1 MLQQLKENLT
11 KHSIRNAFY
20 IREQFYTYTQLQQKS
35 LGIAT
40 WLNQNNPD
48 KKPVG
53 VIADDDFNTYA
64 AIIGILFSG
73 AAYVPILPSYPKDR
87 SQSIIDQAGLDIILS
102 PLKKEELKDNLN
114 STEKVTEIDAIATFE
129 GDYTIPNIQ
138 QSDYAYILF
147 TSGSTGKPKGVPL
160 THENLWGFMDSF
172 FALGYELND
181 EDRFL
186 QMFDL
191 TFDLSVMSYLAPLLV
206 GGCVYTVGNETIKYM
221 SIYSLLEDHELTFTL
236 MVPSMLSYLRPYFDE
251 MEFSTLRY
259 SLFCGEALYAEIA
272 EEWKQCL
279 PNGKVE
285 NVYGPTE
292 ATIFCLSYDCSGEMK
307 QYNEMV
313 CIGKPMKNIVA
324 IAVDENNQPAQQGE
338 KGELC
343 VTGAQ
348 ITPGYLNNPEKNAA
362 AFFDLDGVRYYRTG
376 DNVYQDK
383 DGDYMYCGRTDYQVK
398 VKGGFRVELN
408 EIEAHTRHHT
418 HLSNI
423 AAVAQNNDMGIAQIF
438 LFVENYEGNTDELT
452 DYLKTQMP
460 DYMLPERIINV
471 SSFPLNNNGKVDRKQ
486 LAATL
491 SSAPNN

>member
-1 MLQQLKENLT
+1 MLQQLKNNFTE
-11 KHSIRNAFY
+11 HRNRNSFY
-20 IREQFYTYTQLQQKS
+20 IKEQFYTYAQLQQKAF
-35 LGIAT
+35 GVAT
-40 WLNQNNPD
+40 WLNKNNPS

-53 VIADDDFNTYA
+53 IIAADDFNTYA
-64 AIIGILFSG
+64 SILGILFSG

-102 PLKKEELKDNLN
+102 PLKNEESNNNLN
-114 STEKVTEIDAIATFE
+114 STEKVIEIDTITLFE
-129 GDYTIPNIQ
+129 GDYNIPNIK
-138 QSDYAYILF
+138 QSDFAYILF

-160 THENLWGFMDSF
+160 SHENLWGFMDSF
-172 FALGYELND
+172 FASGYDLSEND
-181 EDRFL
+181 KFL

-251 MEFSTLRY
+251 MEFSKLRY

-272 EEWKQCL
+272 EEWKKCL
-279 PNGKVE
+279 PNGVVE

-292 ATIFCLSYDCSGEMK
+292 ATIFCLTYDCSK
-307 QYNEMV
+307 NIKSYNEMV
-313 CIGKPMKNIVA
+313 CIGKPMKNVKA
-324 IAVDENNQPAQQGE
+324 IAVDDNNKPIIQGD

-376 DNVYQDK
+376 DNVYQDEN
-383 DGDYMYCGRTDYQVK
+383 GDYMYCGRTDYQVK

-438 LFVENYEGNTDELT
+438 LFVENYIGNTNELT

-460 DYMLPERIINV
+460 DYMIPEKIINV
-471 SSFPLNNNGKVDRKQ
+471 PSFPLNNNGKVDRKQ

-491 SSAPNN
+491 SSASL

>member
-1 MLQQLKENLT
+1 MLQQLKENFT
-11 KHSIRNAFY
+11 KYGTRNAFY
-20 IREQFYTYTQLQQKS
+20 IKEEFYTYAQLSQKA

-40 WLNQNNPD
+40 WLNKNNPN
-48 KKPVG
+48 KKRVG
-53 VIADDDFNTYA
+53 IIADDDFNTYA
-64 AIIGILFSG
+64 AILGVLFSG

-87 SQSIIDQAGLDIILS
+87 SQSIIDQAGIEILLS
-102 PLKKEELKDNLN
+102 PLKKEELTNNLN
-114 STEKVTEIDAIATFE
+114 STDKVIEIDTIASFE
-129 GDYTIPNIQ
+129 GEYSIPNIKQ
-138 QSDYAYILF
+138 NDFAYILF

-160 THENLWGFMDSF
+160 SHENLWGFMDSF
-172 FALGYELND
+172 FALGYDLSEND
-181 EDRFL
+181 KFL

-221 SIYSLLEDHELTFTL
+221 AIYSLLEDHELTFTL

-251 MEFSTLRY
+251 MEFTKLRY

-272 EEWKQCL
+272 QEWKQCL
-279 PNGKVE
+279 PDGKVE

-292 ATIFCLSYDCSGEMK
+292 ATIFCLAYDCSK
-307 QYNEMV
+307 DIKSYNEMV
-313 CIGKPMKNIVA
+313 CIGKPMKNVKA
-324 IAVDENNQPAQQGE
+324 IAVDENNTPIAQGD

-343 VTGAQ
+343 VTGSQ

-362 AFFDLDGVRYYRTG
+362 AFFDLEGTRYYRTG
-376 DNVYQDK
+376 DNVYQDEN
-383 DGDYMYCGRTDYQVK
+383 GDYMYCGRTDYQVK

-438 LFVENYEGNTDELT
+438 LFIEKYEDSIDELT
-452 DYLKTQMP
+452 AYLKTQMP
-460 DYMLPERIINV
+460 DYMLPEKIINV
-471 SSFPLNNNGKVDRKQ
+471 PSFPLNNNGKVDRKQ

-491 SSAPNN
+491 SSASL

>member
-1 MLQQLKENLT
+1 MLHQLKENFT
-11 KHSIRNAFY
+11 KYGTRNAFY
-20 IREQFYTYTQLQQKS
+20 IKEEFYTYHQLQQKA

-40 WLNQNNPD
+40 WLNKNNPS

-64 AIIGILFSG
+64 ANIGILFSG

-87 SQSIIDQAGLDIILS
+87 GQSIIDQAGLEIILS
-102 PLKKEELKDNLN
+102 PLKKEELKNNLN
-114 STEKVTEIDAIATFE
+114 STDKVTEIESISPFD

-138 QSDYAYILF
+138 LSDFAYILF

-172 FALGYELND
+172 FALGYELSE

-251 MEFSTLRY
+251 MEFSKLRY

-292 ATIFCLSYDCSGEMK
+292 ATIFCLTYDCTNETK

-313 CIGKPMKNIVA
+313 CIGKPMKNVTA
-324 IAVDENNQPAQQGE
+324 IAVDENNQPIKQGE

-376 DNVYQDK
+376 DNVYQDE

-438 LFVENYEGNTDELT
+438 LFVENYEGNTDELSS
-452 DYLKTQMP
+452 YLKTQMP

-491 SSAPNN
+491 SSTPNN